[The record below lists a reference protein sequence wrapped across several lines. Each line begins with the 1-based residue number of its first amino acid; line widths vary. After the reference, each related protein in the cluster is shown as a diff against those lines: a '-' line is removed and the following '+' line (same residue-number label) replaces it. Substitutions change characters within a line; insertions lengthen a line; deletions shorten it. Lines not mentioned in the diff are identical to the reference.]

1 MSIAEDGALE
11 IARRSRGTPRLA
23 NRLLKRVRDWAQVR
37 GDGDIDEDVAAQALS
52 FFEVDSLG
60 LDNMDNRILE
70 LLAVQFGGRPVGLTT
85 LASALSE
92 DTDTLEDVYEPY
104 LMQQGLMVRTPKGR
118 QATERAYE
126 HLESDRSTLSD
137 LLCSI
142 DQQGPLRSLGA
153 PYCWPGAR
161 LAAVERRS
169 GKAEHRRRLQCR
181 RSTPFDRNGGRSMLE
196 QDYLM
201 RIILQYAEILRRSWF
216 KAREEGDPKAAAA
229 MLEDA
234 VGEATDIDG
243 TTLLS
248 LSPDSVARVLQVSG
262 TDPRVIEFVVRSLA
276 LASVYLRDA
285 NEGSLADLRLQQARS
300 LADAYGLYLPENP
313 EDLADLLDDEGLPGE
328 SAIVDIEA
336 GCGLDASFASEQPDD
351 PSQEDGDFCR

>member
-1 MSIAEDGALE
+1 
-11 IARRSRGTPRLA
+11 
-23 NRLLKRVRDWAQVR
+23 
-37 GDGDIDEDVAAQALS
+37 
-52 FFEVDSLG
+52 
-60 LDNMDNRILE
+60 
-70 LLAVQFGGRPVGLTT
+70 
-85 LASALSE
+85 
-92 DTDTLEDVYEPY
+92 
-104 LMQQGLMVRTPKGR
+104 
-118 QATERAYE
+118 
-126 HLESDRSTLSD
+126 
-137 LLCSI
+137 
-142 DQQGPLRSLGA
+142 
-153 PYCWPGAR
+153 
-161 LAAVERRS
+161 
-169 GKAEHRRRLQCR
+169 
-181 RSTPFDRNGGRSMLE
+181 MLE

-234 VGEATDIDG
+234 VGEATDIDV

-351 PSQEDGDFCR
+351 PSQEDGDSCR